1 MRLRGTLCSFQ
12 SPAES
17 RSQPLFNFS
26 SRPVSEPFSPACLV
40 NMSDMDI
47 LSTLRVQGCRDAGLD
62 VLKSHRGSPLV
73 LEALRVWFLLPSHPG
88 GASPDSWLQTE
99 APILD

>member
-17 RSQPLFNFS
+17 LSQPLFYFS
-26 SRPVSEPFSPACLV
+26 SCPVSEPFSPACLV
-40 NMSDMDI
+40 NMSDMDT
-47 LSTLRVQGCRDAGLD
+47 LSTQLQGCRDAGLD
-62 VLKSHRGSPLV
+62 VLKSYRRSPLV
-73 LEALRVWFLLPSHPG
+73 LEALRVWFLLPSHSG
-88 GASPDSWLQTE
+88 GVAPDSWVQAE